1 MEIKIPKEI
10 RQYEEGFFLGLSLRQ
25 CLFGALAIAVAV
37 AVFVLLQPML
47 GLETVSW
54 VCVLAAAPFAF
65 AGFFRYHGMTF
76 EQFAAAWFR
85 TTFLYSKRLILRPT
99 NLYWDSLAPG
109 IEKGRRKGRK
119 YRTPRNQKSRKQ
131 EVPHD

>member
-65 AGFFRYHGMTF
+65 AVFFRYHGMTF
-76 EQFAAAWFR
+76 VLVGTIKASDYIVKDM
-85 TTFLYSKRLILRPT
+85 LGL
-99 NLYWDSLAPG
+99 
-109 IEKGRRKGRK
+109 
-119 YRTPRNQKSRKQ
+119 
-131 EVPHD
+131 